1 MKISEIRDLSLDEL
15 KGKEESLREEL
26 FKLRLRH
33 GVSKLDSPA
42 ALNNIR
48 KDVARV
54 KTVLRERKDKE

>member
-1 MKISEIRDLSLDEL
+1 MKLSEIRALSLAEL

-54 KTVLRERKDKE
+54 NTVLRERKDKE

>member
-15 KGKEESLREEL
+15 KAKEGSLREEL

-48 KDVARV
+48 KDIARV
-54 KTVLRERKDKE
+54 KTVLGERKDKE